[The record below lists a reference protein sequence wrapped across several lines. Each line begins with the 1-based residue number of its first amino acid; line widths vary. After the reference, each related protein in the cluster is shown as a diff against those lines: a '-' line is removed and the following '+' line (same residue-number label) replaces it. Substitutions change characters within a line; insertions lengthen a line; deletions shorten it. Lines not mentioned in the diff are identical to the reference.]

1 MKKTYPYSRRSFLGH
16 AISTTAAFFVAPLVK
31 AKSLVWDSKM
41 EAVVTV
47 EINQP
52 NGGRYNRPYIA
63 VWLENAAGKSV
74 RTLAVWVQ
82 AGKGERWHQ
91 DLRRWFQSNADL
103 ISTTS
108 SPTRMPGTYKLV
120 WDGKS
125 DKGILLEQ
133 GDYFVCIEAAR
144 EHGTYQLIREKISF
158 TSAGFSKVLTGNEEI
173 KGAKVEFRAKS

>member
-1 MKKTYPYSRRSFLGH
+1 MKKISLYSRRSFLGQ
-16 AISTTAAFFVAPLVK
+16 AMTTTAAFFLNPFAK
-31 AKSLVWDSKM
+31 ASNLVWDSKM
-41 EAVVTV
+41 EAVVSL

-52 NGGRYNRPYIA
+52 NGRRYNRPYIA
-63 VWLENAAGKSV
+63 VWLENSSGKSV

-91 DLRRWFQSNADL
+91 DLRRWFQSNSAL
-103 ISTTS
+103 INTIS
-108 SPTRMPGTYKLV
+108 SPTRMPGLYKLV

-125 DKGILLEQ
+125 DKGVLLEQ

-144 EHGTYQLIREKISF
+144 EHGTYQLIREKLSF
-158 TSAGFSKVLTGNEEI
+158 TNTGFNKVLTGNEEI